1 MLLYFAYLVKLC
13 LKINKLTKCSFS
25 SRLFLLCLE
34 FTEWSEWRN
43 ETEGGYIRKRTCVIQ
58 DEETNVE
65 TNQSNCSGPYEQKI
79 SNEILMPLYQ
89 YTYFCTKNFT

>member
-1 MLLYFAYLVKLC
+1 MPEDKQ
-13 LKINKLTKCSFS
+13 INQMQFFWSSFS
-25 SRLFLLCLE
+25 FCLE